1 MQIAELY
8 KIYIQFPSIQTDTRK
23 IKNADL
29 FFALKG
35 PQFNGNQ
42 FAKEALTKGAAYAIV
57 DEEINE
63 PDDRII
69 LVPDVL
75 KALQNLAQHHRMQ
88 FISATSEK
96 QIPFIAITGSNGKTT
111 SKELV
116 HAVLSTAYKTY
127 TTEGNLNNHI
137 GIPLTILKIK
147 ADAEIA
153 IIEMGANHLKE
164 IEEYCTYTM
173 PTHGVITNCG
183 KAHLEGFGSEEG
195 IRKGKG
201 ELFDYL
207 KQNKGTAFIMSDY
220 EYLQTMSS
228 GIENIVT
235 YGTHDADVTGIVK
248 NSSGLLE
255 VEITSDVML
264 NFIETKLVG
273 EYNLPNILL
282 AVTVGRHFNV
292 PDEKIKTALENYLP
306 DNSRSQLIETDSN
319 KIILDAYNANPTSMK
334 AAVENFANMH
344 GENKVLL
351 LGGMKEL
358 GNASLEEHQ
367 ELINFIKKYN
377 WKNVVL
383 VGNEFK
389 NANHNFQFFEN
400 SEQAADWYRQQDFN
414 NTLLL
419 IKGSRSTQMEK
430 VLK

>member
-1 MQIAELY
+1 
-8 KIYIQFPSIQTDTRK
+8 
-23 IKNADL
+23 
-29 FFALKG
+29 
-35 PQFNGNQ
+35 
-42 FAKEALTKGAAYAIV
+42 
-57 DEEINE
+57 
-63 PDDRII
+63 
-69 LVPDVL
+69 
-75 KALQNLAQHHRMQ
+75 
-88 FISATSEK
+88 
-96 QIPFIAITGSNGKTT
+96 
-111 SKELV
+111 
-116 HAVLSTAYKTY
+116 
-127 TTEGNLNNHI
+127 
-137 GIPLTILKIK
+137 
-147 ADAEIA
+147 
-153 IIEMGANHLKE
+153 
-164 IEEYCTYTM
+164 M

-367 ELINFIKKYN
+367 ELINLIKKYN

-400 SEQAADWYRQQDFN
+400 SEQAADWYRQQEFN

-419 IKGSRSTQMEK
+419 IKGSRSTQMGK

>member
-367 ELINFIKKYN
+367 ELINLIKKYN